1 MSSSL
6 AVRFE
11 TVSEP
16 IFDKSMGLMR
26 PQDVAD
32 QLGISVRTVYDW
44 RHRPW
49 RRQTPEDLFLK
60 FNGQLFIRIDVLRSW
75 IAYKAARSNR

>member
-6 AVRFE
+6 AVRIDH
-11 TVSEP
+11 SSDS

-60 FNGQLFIRIDVLRSW
+60 FNGQLFIRIDVLRAW
-75 IAYKAARSNR
+75 IAYKSARA